1 MNCIEIENKP
11 LLLLNIDNRNQI
23 YFNNNNNNGIYCDKS
38 WPKLQLKSNSEQFK
52 SDNNY
57 NNYNNNNNNC
67 LNFNNKS
74 KVEKTSFCDHFESS
88 FSNNFG
94 VNESHECLNYCY
106 DNSQNNSQNND
117 NCLSQEKQFKSK
129 IIKKLTY
136 NSSDY
141 QKRTETPLNSKN
153 MIQFIDC
160 LNNNERTNNDS
171 NESIVR
177 SADDQKANSD
187 INQNQ
192 QKQEEKSFID
202 GNKMGN
208 KQNSGHLNAK
218 QTHIN
223 VKSPKFVSKFKK
235 DKQQKCDINSTPNK
249 HLAID
254 CINSNNNRKS
264 GVNSVPYFGVG
275 SVNSVYCD
283 ALSRLNSPSD
293 DDMVFVDVKSIKSE
307 DKDEENDDLLAAIAI
322 ELKKEDK
329 ESVLK
334 VILMSFN

>member
-1 MNCIEIENKP
+1 

-23 YFNNNNNNGIYCDKS
+23 YFNNNNNNNNNNNGIYCDKS
-38 WPKLQLKSNSEQFK
+38 WPKSQLNSNSESFK

-57 NNYNNNNNNC
+57 YNNNNNNNNC
-67 LNFNNKS
+67 FTLYNKS
-74 KVEKTSFCDHFESS
+74 KVEKTSF
-88 FSNNFG
+88 SNDFAI
-94 VNESHECLNYCY
+94 NESHQCLNYCY
-106 DNSQNNSQNND
+106 DNSQNND
-117 NCLSQEKQFKSK
+117 NCFREEKQLNPKMS
-129 IIKKLTY
+129 KKLIY

-160 LNNNERTNNDS
+160 LNNNERTNSDS

-187 INQNQ
+187 INKNQNQ
-192 QKQEEKSFID
+192 QKEEEKSDIND
-202 GNKMGN
+202 NKMGN
-208 KQNSGHLNAK
+208 KQNSGLLNAK

-254 CINSNNNRKS
+254 CINSNNNSKS

-275 SVNSVYCD
+275 SVNSVYSD
-283 ALSRLNSPSD
+283 ALSRFNSPSD
-293 DDMVFVDVKSIKSE
+293 DDMVFDDVKSVKSE
-307 DKDEENDDLLAAIAI
+307 DKNEENDDLLAAIAI

-334 VILMSFN
+334 VVLMSFN